1 MSARCFVVWL
11 GNERDLRRMP
21 SWFSSRAAASSLLEH
36 FGAHAPSSVIRDH
49 VTFSTQLESRYMRL
63 TFILNG

>member
-1 MSARCFVVWL
+1 
-11 GNERDLRRMP
+11 MP

-36 FGAHAPSSVIRDH
+36 FGAHAPSSVIRDL
-49 VTFSTQLESRYMRL
+49 VTFSKQLESRYMRL